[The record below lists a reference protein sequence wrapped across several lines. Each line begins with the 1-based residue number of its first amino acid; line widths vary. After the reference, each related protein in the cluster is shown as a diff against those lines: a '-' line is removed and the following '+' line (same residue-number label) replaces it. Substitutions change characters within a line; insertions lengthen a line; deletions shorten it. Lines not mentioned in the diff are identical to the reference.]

1 MPPKDSTRGRR
12 PTRPNPSQVL
22 AARARLNAAAN
33 MTTSTSP
40 SLDVASTV
48 SETNAP
54 AVTPAPTSTPA
65 ASSSL
70 ATSLTP
76 TPSSTLT
83 LTVSDERTAETLVV
97 SQENTQ
103 HTESSDS
110 QLESQ
115 ETSLSQIPDSQ
126 LSVNHKKTTCR
137 WTEEDDAAL
146 IHALVAEKT
155 IHPSTVNGFKAVS
168 WHQAMKALEGSE
180 IENGSKAKDIA
191 ACKSRWFALKKMY
204 TSFKTLW
211 TMSGAGWDESAKM
224 ISLPP
229 AVWKDLSLNTSSQ
242 GRELS
247 RWQNRPFPLFHDL
260 NGLIEGNIATGDL
273 MMTTADDEPVASGDI
288 GNDIPPDSQLE
299 DDSNDDTP
307 EITPTASLATPSS
320 SKQKRGS
327 AVSPDVILTEMRNM
341 TSSWAE
347 SMRAPIP
354 PLIFSPSA
362 PPPTIHMQAISLVQQ
377 EDGLLPS
384 QIFEAIDFLARD
396 SNSEVYVSLN
406 EALRPTWLR
415 MKLGW

>member
-1 MPPKDSTRGRR
+1 
-12 PTRPNPSQVL
+12 
-22 AARARLNAAAN
+22 
-33 MTTSTSP
+33 
-40 SLDVASTV
+40 
-48 SETNAP
+48 
-54 AVTPAPTSTPA
+54 
-65 ASSSL
+65 
-70 ATSLTP
+70 
-76 TPSSTLT
+76 
-83 LTVSDERTAETLVV
+83 
-97 SQENTQ
+97 
-103 HTESSDS
+103 
-110 QLESQ
+110 
-115 ETSLSQIPDSQ
+115 
-126 LSVNHKKTTCR
+126 
-137 WTEEDDAAL
+137 
-146 IHALVAEKT
+146 
-155 IHPSTVNGFKAVS
+155 
-168 WHQAMKALEGSE
+168 
-180 IENGSKAKDIA
+180 
-191 ACKSRWFALKKMY
+191 
-204 TSFKTLW
+204 
-211 TMSGAGWDESAKM
+211 
-224 ISLPP
+224 
-229 AVWKDLSLNTSSQ
+229 
-242 GRELS
+242 
-247 RWQNRPFPLFHDL
+247 LFHDL

-320 SKQKRGS
+320 SKRKRGS